1 MCHYEVQPYAAV
13 FDLFDQLDEVS
24 VKLTELG

>member
-1 MCHYEVQPYAAV
+1 MKSIVQPYAAV